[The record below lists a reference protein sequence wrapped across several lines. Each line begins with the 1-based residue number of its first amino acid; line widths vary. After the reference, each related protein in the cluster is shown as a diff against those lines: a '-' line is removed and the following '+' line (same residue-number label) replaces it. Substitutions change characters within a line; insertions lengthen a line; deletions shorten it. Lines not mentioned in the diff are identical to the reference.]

1 MYIPNRALRRSVM
14 LAAVPILAAAAAAS
28 VWTPFAAPVSEVEAA
43 ASTVSAPSITT
54 GVGYAVDAAITL
66 DSAPNGISGF
76 EMTITLND
84 PAVAKI
90 DGVVIPPEFGLTH
103 VELISTSQVKVM
115 GADLS
120 QALQGNLSG
129 VALASLNLT
138 TTKQGSSAIMIS
150 LTRLDD
156 DSGYPIGAQTADGS
170 LMVKKKFKGGGDD
183 GGTGGGGGKGG
194 KGGGKGGGPKK

>member
-1 MYIPNRALRRSVM
+1 MYIPNRALRRSIM

-28 VWTPFAAPVSEVEAA
+28 VWTPFAAPASEGEAA

-76 EMTITLND
+76 EMTITLGD

-156 DSGYPIGAQTADGS
+156 DSGYPIGAQTSDGS

-183 GGTGGGGGKGG
+183 GGTGGGGKS
-194 KGGGKGGGPKK
+194 GKGGGPKK

>member
-1 MYIPNRALRRSVM
+1 MYIPNRALRRSIM

-66 DSAPNGISGF
+66 DSAPNGISGY
-76 EMTITLND
+76 EMTITLSD

-103 VELISTSQVKVM
+103 VEQISTSQVKVM

-129 VALASLNLT
+129 VALATLNLT

>member
-1 MYIPNRALRRSVM
+1 MYIPNRALRRSIM
-14 LAAVPILAAAAAAS
+14 LAAVPILAAAAAS
-28 VWTPFAAPVSEVEAA
+28 VWTPFAAPASEVEAA

-66 DSAPNGISGF
+66 DSAPNGISGY
-76 EMTITLND
+76 EMTITLSD

-103 VELISTSQVKVM
+103 VEQISTSQVKVM

-129 VALASLNLT
+129 VALASLKLT
-138 TTKQGSSAIMIS
+138 TTKHGSSAIMIS

>member
-76 EMTITLND
+76 EMTITLSD

-129 VALASLNLT
+129 VALATLNLT

-183 GGTGGGGGKGG
+183 GGTGGGGKSG

>member
-1 MYIPNRALRRSVM
+1 MYFPNRALRRSIM
-14 LAAVPILAAAAAAS
+14 LAAVPILAAAVAAS

-76 EMTITLND
+76 EMTITLSD
-84 PAVAKI
+84 PAVAKR
-90 DGVVIPPEFGLTH
+90 DGVAIPPVFGLTR
-103 VELISTSQVKVM
+103 VEQISTSQFKVM
-115 GADLS
+115 GADFS
-120 QALQGNLSG
+120 QVLQSNLSG

-183 GGTGGGGGKGG
+183 GGTGGGGKGG

>member
-1 MYIPNRALRRSVM
+1 MYIPNRALRRSIM

-76 EMTITLND
+76 EMTITLSD

-103 VELISTSQVKVM
+103 VEQISTSQVKVM

-129 VALASLNLT
+129 VALATLNLT

-156 DSGYPIGAQTADGS
+156 DSGYPIGAQTSDGS

>member
-1 MYIPNRALRRSVM
+1 MYIPNRALRRSIM

-28 VWTPFAAPVSEVEAA
+28 VWTPFAAPASEVEAA

-76 EMTITLND
+76 EMTITLSD

-103 VELISTSQVKVM
+103 VEQISTSQVKVM

-129 VALASLNLT
+129 VALATLNLT

-183 GGTGGGGGKGG
+183 GGTGGGGKGG